1 MKRELEHYYIDKSY
15 GGNQDWFTDLWMNRG
30 GCGAVAACESCI
42 ILARSHGLT
51 DLYPYDA
58 AHVTREDFISFSM
71 QMKPFLRPRPMGI
84 NKTSLFMDGFRDYL
98 STRPDVGLTMTSV
111 EGDAPVEE
119 AVNVIRAQLDRG
131 LPVPYLMLL
140 HQEKKLE
147 DFHWHWFVLTGYD
160 EDEDEFLVKAVT
172 YGEWQ
177 WLDLRHLWNTGHE
190 DRGGF
195 VVLSLPN
202 T

>member
-1 MKRELEHYYIDKSY
+1 MKRELKHYYIEESY

-84 NKTSLFMDGFRDYL
+84 NKTSLFMDGFREYL
-98 STRPDVGLTMTSV
+98 ATRPDVGLRMTSV
-111 EGDAPVEE
+111 EGDSPVEE
-119 AVNVIRAQLDRG
+119 AVSVIRAQLDAG
-131 LPVPYLMLL
+131 FPVPYLMLL
-140 HQEKKLE
+140 HHDKKLE
-147 DFHWHWFVLTGYD
+147 DFHWHWFVLNGYD
-160 EDEDEFLVKAVT
+160 EDDGEFLVKAVT
-172 YGEWQ
+172 YGEWK
-177 WLDLRHLWNTGHE
+177 WLDLRYLWNTGHKE
-190 DRGGF
+190 KGGF
-195 VVLSLPN
+195 VVFSL
-202 T
+202 